1 MPQRCKQEGIVFIG
15 PSPQV
20 IDQMGDKVKARQIM
34 KAAGVPVVP
43 GSDGI
48 LTSEEEVL
56 KTIES
61 IGYPCML
68 KAVAGGG
75 GKGLRLVRSRRE
87 VSSAFR
93 AVGSEASS
101 SFGDARLYVEKFI
114 EKPRHVEIQMLADSY
129 GHVIHLYDR
138 ECSIQRRHQKVIEES
153 PAPGMDDRTR
163 RRIGRIAIQ
172 GARAVGYVG
181 AGTLEFLLDQEQNFY
196 FLEMNTRLQVEHAVT
211 ERVVGI
217 DLVKAQIEVAAG
229 GYLPWRQRH
238 ITQTGHAIECR
249 IYAEDPE
256 RDFMPCPG
264 KIEGLRLPEGLGLRN
279 DCGVYEGAEV
289 PIYYDPMIAKLI
301 TWGENRVE
309 AILRMRRALR
319 EYQVRGIKTNISFNQ
334 WILRHPRF
342 MSGDVNTGFI
352 DEEYRAIEQRGS
364 AAAQGNCAGVGGDRR
379 AAPRAGTDLGFARQR
394 RRRTVAMAR
403 ARQAQCAAARNADA
417 PPRLAPF
424 LEICPMAFIA
434 KLGEQSYTVE
444 IEETGKSVYR
454 VSVDGNEFLVDGK
467 KTGRTNFSLIV
478 DNRSFEIEVDNT
490 DDEYRVLVDGRNYR
504 IHLVDER
511 RVRIGGAQ
519 AGLELQGRQ
528 NVSVPMP
535 GKIIAVLVGEGDAVE
550 KGQGLVIVEAMK
562 MENEVR
568 SPIAGEVK
576 EIKVKPGDT
585 VEGGAVLLDRRMNEN

>member
-1 MPQRCKQEGIVFIG
+1 MFKRILIANRGEIAVRIARACRELDIETVAVYSAADRESLHVKYADHAYPIGPAPSTQSYLSMDRIVDVCKRSRAEAVHPGYGFLAESAGFAQRCKDEGIVFIG

-20 IDQMGDKVKARQIM
+20 IDQMGDKVKARQLM

-87 VSSAFR
+87 VSSAYR
-93 AVGSEASS
+93 AVGSEAASA
-101 SFGDARLYVEKFI
+101 FGDARLYVEKFI
-114 EKPRHVEIQMLADSY
+114 EKPRHVEMQILADNY

-153 PAPGMDDRTR
+153 PSPGLEDRTR
-163 RRIGRIAIQ
+163 RRLGRIAIQ

-181 AGTLEFLLDQEQNFY
+181 AGTLEFLLDNEQNFY

-256 RDFMPCPG
+256 QDFMPCPG
-264 KIEGLRLPEGLGLRN
+264 KIDGLRLPEGLGLRN

-289 PIYYDPMIAKLI
+289 SIYYDPMIAKLI
-301 TWGENRVE
+301 CWGENRVE

-319 EYQVRGIKTNISFNQ
+319 EYQVRGIKTNISFLQ

-352 DEEYRAIEQRGS
+352 DQEYRSLDGEEVLPHKEIALAS
-364 AAAQGNCAGVGGDRR
+364 AAIAALHGEQERTLGLLAKR
-379 AAPRAGTDLGFARQR
+379 AAEPSKWREQGK
-394 RRRTVAMAR
+394 RTGLR
-403 ARQAQCAAARNADA
+403 RNASPGSGA
-417 PPRLAPF
+417 WR
-424 LEICPMAFIA
+424 
-434 KLGEQSYTVE
+434 
-444 IEETGKSVYR
+444 
-454 VSVDGNEFLVDGK
+454 
-467 KTGRTNFSLIV
+467 
-478 DNRSFEIEVDNT
+478 RS
-490 DDEYRVLVDGRNYR
+490 
-504 IHLVDER
+504 
-511 RVRIGGAQ
+511 
-519 AGLELQGRQ
+519 
-528 NVSVPMP
+528 
-535 GKIIAVLVGEGDAVE
+535 
-550 KGQGLVIVEAMK
+550 
-562 MENEVR
+562 
-568 SPIAGEVK
+568 
-576 EIKVKPGDT
+576 
-585 VEGGAVLLDRRMNEN
+585 

>member
-1 MPQRCKQEGIVFIG
+1 MFKRILIANRGEIAVRIARACRELDIETVAVYSEADRESLHVKYADHAYLIGPAPSSQSYLAIDRIIDVCKKSRAEAVHPGYGFLAESAAFSQHCKDAGIVFIG
-15 PSPQV
+15 PSAQV

-48 LTSEEEVL
+48 LTSEEDVVT
-56 KTIES
+56 TIES

-87 VSSAFR
+87 VPSAYR
-93 AVGSEASS
+93 AVRSEAAS
-101 SFGDARLYVEKFI
+101 SFGDSRLYVEKFI
-114 EKPRHVEIQMLADSY
+114 ERPRHVEIQILADNY

-153 PAPGMDDRTR
+153 PSPGLEDRTR

-256 RDFMPCPG
+256 QDFMPRPG

-289 PIYYDPMIAKLI
+289 SIYYDPMIAKLI
-301 TWGENRVE
+301 CWGENRVE

-319 EYQVRGIKTNISFNQ
+319 EYQVRGIKTNISFHQ

-342 MSGDVNTGFI
+342 MSGDFNTGFI
-352 DEEYRAIEQRGS
+352 DQEYRASNSEEVLPHKEIALAS
-364 AAAQGNCAGVGGDRR
+364 AAIAALHGEQERTLKLLAKGAAEPSKWREQGK
-379 AAPRAGTDLGFARQR
+379 
-394 RRRTVAMAR
+394 
-403 ARQAQCAAARNADA
+403 RNAL
-417 PPRLAPF
+417 R
-424 LEICPMAFIA
+424 
-434 KLGEQSYTVE
+434 
-444 IEETGKSVYR
+444 
-454 VSVDGNEFLVDGK
+454 
-467 KTGRTNFSLIV
+467 
-478 DNRSFEIEVDNT
+478 
-490 DDEYRVLVDGRNYR
+490 RNG
-504 IHLVDER
+504 LPGSQGWR
-511 RVRIGGAQ
+511 R
-519 AGLELQGRQ
+519 
-528 NVSVPMP
+528 P
-535 GKIIAVLVGEGDAVE
+535 
-550 KGQGLVIVEAMK
+550 
-562 MENEVR
+562 
-568 SPIAGEVK
+568 
-576 EIKVKPGDT
+576 
-585 VEGGAVLLDRRMNEN
+585 

>member
-1 MPQRCKQEGIVFIG
+1 MFKRILIANRGEIAVRIARACRELDIETVAVYSEADRESLHVKYADHAYPIGPAPSTQSYLSMERIVDVCKRSRAEAVHPGYGFLAESAGFAQRCKDEGIVFIG

-20 IDQMGDKVKARQIM
+20 IDQMGDKVKARQLM

-75 GKGLRLVRSRRE
+75 GRGLRLVRSRRE
-87 VSSAFR
+87 VSSAYR
-93 AVGSEASS
+93 AVGSEAASA
-101 SFGDARLYVEKFI
+101 FGDARLYVEKFI
-114 EKPRHVEIQMLADSY
+114 EKPRHVEMQILADNY

-153 PAPGMDDRTR
+153 PSPGLEDRTR
-163 RRIGRIAIQ
+163 RRLGRIAIQ

-181 AGTLEFLLDQEQNFY
+181 AGTLEFLLDNEQNFY

-256 RDFMPCPG
+256 QDFMPCPG
-264 KIEGLRLPEGLGLRN
+264 KIDGLRLPEGLGLRN

-289 PIYYDPMIAKLI
+289 SIYYDPMIAKLI
-301 TWGENRVE
+301 CWGENRVE

-319 EYQVRGIKTNISFNQ
+319 EYQVRGIKTNISFLQ

-352 DEEYRAIEQRGS
+352 DQEYRSLDGEEVLPHKEIALAS
-364 AAAQGNCAGVGGDRR
+364 AAIAALHGEQERTLGLLAKR
-379 AAPRAGTDLGFARQR
+379 AAEPSKWREQGK
-394 RRRTVAMAR
+394 RTGLR
-403 ARQAQCAAARNADA
+403 RNASPGSGA
-417 PPRLAPF
+417 WR
-424 LEICPMAFIA
+424 
-434 KLGEQSYTVE
+434 
-444 IEETGKSVYR
+444 
-454 VSVDGNEFLVDGK
+454 
-467 KTGRTNFSLIV
+467 
-478 DNRSFEIEVDNT
+478 RS
-490 DDEYRVLVDGRNYR
+490 
-504 IHLVDER
+504 
-511 RVRIGGAQ
+511 
-519 AGLELQGRQ
+519 
-528 NVSVPMP
+528 
-535 GKIIAVLVGEGDAVE
+535 
-550 KGQGLVIVEAMK
+550 
-562 MENEVR
+562 
-568 SPIAGEVK
+568 
-576 EIKVKPGDT
+576 
-585 VEGGAVLLDRRMNEN
+585 

>member
-1 MPQRCKQEGIVFIG
+1 MFKRILIANRGEIAVRIARACRELDIETVAVYSEADRESLHVKYADHAYPIGPAPSTQSYLSMDRIVEVCKRSRAEAVHPGYGFLAENAGFAQRCKDEGIVFIG
-15 PSPQV
+15 PSPKV
-20 IDQMGDKVKARQIM
+20 IDQMGDKVKARQLM

-75 GKGLRLVRSRRE
+75 GRGLRLVRSRRE
-87 VSSAFR
+87 VSSAYR
-93 AVGSEASS
+93 AVGSEAASA
-101 SFGDARLYVEKFI
+101 FGDARLYVEKFI
-114 EKPRHVEIQMLADSY
+114 EKPRHVEMQILADNY

-153 PAPGMDDRTR
+153 PSPGLEDRTR
-163 RRIGRIAIQ
+163 RRLGRIAIQ

-181 AGTLEFLLDQEQNFY
+181 AGTLEFLLDNEQNFY

-256 RDFMPCPG
+256 HDFMPCPG
-264 KIEGLRLPEGLGLRN
+264 KIDGLRLPEGLGLRN

-289 PIYYDPMIAKLI
+289 SIYYDPMIAKLI
-301 TWGENRVE
+301 CWGENRVE

-319 EYQVRGIKTNISFNQ
+319 EYQVRGIKTNISFLQ

-352 DEEYRAIEQRGS
+352 DQEYRSLDSEEVLPHKEIALAS
-364 AAAQGNCAGVGGDRR
+364 AAIAALHGEQEQTLGLLAKR
-379 AAPRAGTDLGFARQR
+379 AAEPSKWREQGK
-394 RRRTVAMAR
+394 RTGLR
-403 ARQAQCAAARNADA
+403 RNASPGSGA
-417 PPRLAPF
+417 WR
-424 LEICPMAFIA
+424 
-434 KLGEQSYTVE
+434 
-444 IEETGKSVYR
+444 
-454 VSVDGNEFLVDGK
+454 
-467 KTGRTNFSLIV
+467 
-478 DNRSFEIEVDNT
+478 RS
-490 DDEYRVLVDGRNYR
+490 
-504 IHLVDER
+504 
-511 RVRIGGAQ
+511 
-519 AGLELQGRQ
+519 
-528 NVSVPMP
+528 
-535 GKIIAVLVGEGDAVE
+535 
-550 KGQGLVIVEAMK
+550 
-562 MENEVR
+562 
-568 SPIAGEVK
+568 
-576 EIKVKPGDT
+576 
-585 VEGGAVLLDRRMNEN
+585 

>member
-1 MPQRCKQEGIVFIG
+1 MFKRILIANRGEIAVRIARACRELDIETVAVYSEADRESLHVKYADHAYLIGPAPSTQSYLAIDRIIDVCKKSRAEAVHPGYGFLAESAAFSQRCKDAGIVFIG
-15 PSPQV
+15 PSAQV

-48 LTSEEEVL
+48 LTSEEEVV

-87 VSSAFR
+87 VPSAYR
-93 AVGSEASS
+93 AVGSEAAS
-101 SFGDARLYVEKFI
+101 SFGDSRLYVEKFI
-114 EKPRHVEIQMLADSY
+114 ESPRHVEIQILADNY

-153 PAPGMDDRTR
+153 PSPGLEDRTR

-256 RDFMPCPG
+256 QDFMPRPG

-289 PIYYDPMIAKLI
+289 SIYYDPMIAKLI
-301 TWGENRVE
+301 CWGENRVE

-319 EYQVRGIKTNISFNQ
+319 EYQVRGIKTNISFHQ

-342 MSGDVNTGFI
+342 MSGDFNTGFI
-352 DEEYRAIEQRGS
+352 DQEYRASNSEEVLPHKEIALAS
-364 AAAQGNCAGVGGDRR
+364 AAIAALHGEQERTLRLLAQG
-379 AAPRAGTDLGFARQR
+379 AAEPSKWREQGK
-394 RRRTVAMAR
+394 
-403 ARQAQCAAARNADA
+403 RNAL
-417 PPRLAPF
+417 RRN
-424 LEICPMAFIA
+424 
-434 KLGEQSYTVE
+434 GSS
-444 IEETGKSVYR
+444 GSSGWR
-454 VSVDGNEFLVDGK
+454 
-467 KTGRTNFSLIV
+467 
-478 DNRSFEIEVDNT
+478 RS
-490 DDEYRVLVDGRNYR
+490 
-504 IHLVDER
+504 
-511 RVRIGGAQ
+511 
-519 AGLELQGRQ
+519 
-528 NVSVPMP
+528 
-535 GKIIAVLVGEGDAVE
+535 
-550 KGQGLVIVEAMK
+550 
-562 MENEVR
+562 
-568 SPIAGEVK
+568 
-576 EIKVKPGDT
+576 
-585 VEGGAVLLDRRMNEN
+585 

>member
-1 MPQRCKQEGIVFIG
+1 MFKRILIANRGEIAVRIARACRELDIETVAVYSAADRESLHVKYADHAYPIGPAPSIQSYLSIDRIIEVCKKSRAEAVHPGYGFLAENAAFAQRCKDEGIVFIG

-34 KAAGVPVVP
+34 KGAGVPVVP

-75 GKGLRLVRSRRE
+75 GKGLRLVRRPRE

-114 EKPRHVEIQMLADSY
+114 EKPRHVEIQILADSY

-138 ECSIQRRHQKVIEES
+138 ECSIQRRHQKVLEES

-238 ITQTGHAIECR
+238 ITQTGHQ
-249 IYAEDPE
+249 P
-256 RDFMPCPG
+256 PT
-264 KIEGLRLPEGLGLRN
+264 RL
-279 DCGVYEGAEV
+279 
-289 PIYYDPMIAKLI
+289 
-301 TWGENRVE
+301 
-309 AILRMRRALR
+309 
-319 EYQVRGIKTNISFNQ
+319 
-334 WILRHPRF
+334 
-342 MSGDVNTGFI
+342 
-352 DEEYRAIEQRGS
+352 
-364 AAAQGNCAGVGGDRR
+364 
-379 AAPRAGTDLGFARQR
+379 
-394 RRRTVAMAR
+394 
-403 ARQAQCAAARNADA
+403 
-417 PPRLAPF
+417 
-424 LEICPMAFIA
+424 
-434 KLGEQSYTVE
+434 
-444 IEETGKSVYR
+444 
-454 VSVDGNEFLVDGK
+454 VS
-467 KTGRTNFSLIV
+467 TC
-478 DNRSFEIEVDNT
+478 
-490 DDEYRVLVDGRNYR
+490 
-504 IHLVDER
+504 
-511 RVRIGGAQ
+511 
-519 AGLELQGRQ
+519 
-528 NVSVPMP
+528 
-535 GKIIAVLVGEGDAVE
+535 
-550 KGQGLVIVEAMK
+550 
-562 MENEVR
+562 
-568 SPIAGEVK
+568 
-576 EIKVKPGDT
+576 
-585 VEGGAVLLDRRMNEN
+585 